1 MRHLFFIR
9 KGCFRKLQ
17 MLNIRI
23 SYNVFLYFISS
34 LTNQLF
40 SRFRPFVVCNKLWTG
55 SFQNWLFCN
64 WPRSSGTF
72 IMLIWE
78 AHVYR
83 NPCIYFPLGIRAV
96 STIQYLSLAGLEMPV
111 QFHSGHQPRQ
121 ERAETVRTPTFCWY
135 ISTPPVCPGHLLLW
149 YAGGFTWTE
158 KKMRYFSKTS
168 GMEEWKRTKET
179 QESFV
184 ESFVGTAVGSWPYW
198 SGVVGDHS
206 GQIHHWSPF
215 FKVEVSYYH
224 NSGMY
229 T

>member
-1 MRHLFFIR
+1 M
-9 KGCFRKLQ
+9 C
-17 MLNIRI
+17 
-23 SYNVFLYFISS
+23 YDFLA
-34 LTNQLF
+34 NQLF
-40 SRFRPFVVCNKLWTG
+40 SGFRPFVVCNKLWTG
-55 SFQNWLFCN
+55 SFQSWLFCN

-72 IMLIWE
+72 IMIIWA

-83 NPCIYFPLGIRAV
+83 NPCIYFPLEIRGVFLPFSISGRIRNA
-96 STIQYLSLAGLEMPV
+96 SSISFRSPILTGESRNCENSYLLLV
-111 QFHSGHQPRQ
+111 HFHTSPQ
-121 ERAETVRTPTFCWY
+121 C
-135 ISTPPVCPGHLLLW
+135 VCPGHLLLR

-158 KKMRYFSKTS
+158 KRMRYFSKTS
-168 GMEEWKRTKET
+168 GVEEWKRTKES

-184 ESFVGTAVGSWPYW
+184 ESFAGTDVGSWPYW

-206 GQIHHWSPF
+206 DQIHHWSPF